1 MGFCF
6 YNNVAVGAAHARTRG
21 VERVAIVDYDV
32 HHGNG
37 TQEIFESDP
46 RVLYVSAH
54 QFPFYPGTGAAVET
68 GKGDGRGFT
77 VNLPLEAGA
86 TDGDYLVV
94 FERAV
99 LPVLNQ
105 FQPELLLVS
114 AGFDAHEQDPL
125 AQMRMTTEGFRRMTG
140 MLRDAADR
148 LCRGRLVLVTEGG
161 YALSALGASLD
172 AALQVL
178 EGGQAETMPTTP
190 LRPATGRA
198 DRALT
203 AVRTAQGGRWHEL

>member
-1 MGFCF
+1 
-6 YNNVAVGAAHARTRG
+6 
-21 VERVAIVDYDV
+21 
-32 HHGNG
+32 
-37 TQEIFESDP
+37 
-46 RVLYVSAH
+46 
-54 QFPFYPGTGAAVET
+54 
-68 GKGDGRGFT
+68 
-77 VNLPLEAGA
+77 
-86 TDGDYLVV
+86 
-94 FERAV
+94 
-99 LPVLNQ
+99 
-105 FQPELLLVS
+105 
-114 AGFDAHEQDPL
+114 
-125 AQMRMTTEGFRRMTG
+125 MTTEGFRRMTG

-203 AVRTAQGGRWHEL
+203 AVRTAQGGRCHEL